1 MTTNDLNKINESPLI
16 SQNENANQK
25 KPRYF
30 GIDLIRV
37 ISCFLVMHIHA
48 GEFYYCSSNSLVS
61 EGTGPFWNGI
71 LNSLSRVSVPLFV
84 MISGYL
90 LLPVKVDL
98 STFLKT
104 RFTRVLF
111 PFIFW
116 SIAYAFYN
124 LAKGNVSVKDAF
136 LAIPYIFVN
145 FQDYAGHLWYIYM
158 LIGIYLYAPIISPWI
173 KTAPLSH
180 FIYYF
185 VFWIGSLFI
194 CYIHLIFPEIWGECA
209 WNNTPMLQNFTGHFG
224 YALLGC
230 FVKLHLKDYKLYWLG
245 IILIVFGYIIT
256 LTIWEVQY
264 HNQVKMA
271 PDLELGWNFHS
282 INVAMMTFG
291 IFLLLRKLECKN
303 EKFCNFLQDVAI
315 KTYGMY
321 LTHIFFLDAFHE
333 VFDPDSKNPII
344 FITVVTLVS
353 FISSYIVIKIL
364 SYIPFSKYIIG

>member
-1 MTTNDLNKINESPLI
+1 M
-16 SQNENANQK
+16 
-25 KPRYF
+25 
-30 GIDLIRV
+30 
-37 ISCFLVMHIHA
+37 
-48 GEFYYCSSNSLVS
+48 
-61 EGTGPFWNGI
+61 
-71 LNSLSRVSVPLFV
+71 
-84 MISGYL
+84 
-90 LLPVKVDL
+90 
-98 STFLKT
+98 
-104 RFTRVLF
+104 
-111 PFIFW
+111 
-116 SIAYAFYN
+116 
-124 LAKGNVSVKDAF
+124 
-136 LAIPYIFVN
+136 
-145 FQDYAGHLWYIYM
+145 
-158 LIGIYLYAPIISPWI
+158 
-173 KTAPLSH
+173 
-180 FIYYF
+180 
-185 VFWIGSLFI
+185 
-194 CYIHLIFPEIWGECA
+194 
-209 WNNTPMLQNFTGHFG
+209 
-224 YALLGC
+224 
-230 FVKLHLKDYKLYWLG
+230 KDYKLYWLG